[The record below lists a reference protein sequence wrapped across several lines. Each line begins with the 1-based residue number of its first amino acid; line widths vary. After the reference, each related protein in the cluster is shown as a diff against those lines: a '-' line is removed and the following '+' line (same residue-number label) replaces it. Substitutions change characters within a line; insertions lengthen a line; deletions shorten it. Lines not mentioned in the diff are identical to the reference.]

1 MDKFRNLASAFQ
13 LEANV
18 LISGAGPAGSSLSL
32 FLCKE
37 KIPHIIIDKAVFPR
51 DKICGDA
58 LSGKVFDVLKKLD
71 ENFSKEIYSNENQF
85 TGSYGVKFAAPN
97 GKFID
102 IPFKKNLDSLAHPP
116 GFISKRFHFDNFLVQ
131 KIDRNIATV
140 MENCTLKEIT
150 QKGGGVDCLL
160 EQKGKQIRV
169 FTKVIVSA
177 EGDRSVVAKKFSSIQ
192 KEDKHYCAGLRA
204 YYKGVKNFHDRNF
217 IELHFLKE
225 LLPGYLWIFPLPNG
239 EANVGV
245 GMLSRE
251 VSRRKI
257 NLKKV
262 MLQAIASNET
272 ISHRFANAELI
283 GEIKG
288 WGLPLGSKRR
298 KISGNNF
305 LLVGDAASLI
315 DPFTGEGIGNA
326 MVTGMI
332 AAKHLKKSLQEN
344 RFDADFF
351 SAYDEE
357 VYKTLWSELKLSHTL
372 QRLSKYG
379 WLFNYVVN
387 KAARNEE
394 LRDTITCM
402 FDDLNIR
409 DRLRSPKFY
418 FRLMVD

>member
-1 MDKFRNLASAFQ
+1 MAS
-13 LEANV
+13 EYNMEVNV
-18 LISGAGPAGSSLSL
+18 LIVGAGPAGSSLSL
-32 FLCKE
+32 FLCRE
-37 KIPHIIIDKAVFPR
+37 KIPHVLIDKAIFPR

-58 LSGKVFDVLKKLD
+58 LSGKVIDVFKKLD
-71 ENFSKEIYSNENQF
+71 EKLLEGIYDGEDQF

-102 IPFKKNLDSLAHPP
+102 IPFKKNLDELIHPP
-116 GFISKRFHFDNFLVQ
+116 GFISKRIHFDNYLFRKV
-131 KIDRNIATV
+131 DRNVATV
-140 MENCTLKEIT
+140 LENCSLKEV
-150 QKGGGVDCLL
+150 KNEEGGVACIL
-160 EQKGKQIRV
+160 EKDGKEISV
-169 FTKVIVSA
+169 FTKLLVGA
-177 EGDRSVVAKKFSSIQ
+177 EGDRSVVAKKMSSIH
-192 KEDKHYCAGLRA
+192 KEDNHYCAGLRA
-204 YYKGVKNFHDRNF
+204 YYTGVTGFHEKNF

-251 VSRRKI
+251 VSKRKI

-262 MLQAIASNET
+262 MLDAIQNNAT
-272 ISHRFANAELI
+272 IRHRFANATLI
-283 GEIKG
+283 DDIRG

-305 LLVGDAASLI
+305 MLTGDAASLI

-326 MVTGMI
+326 MVTGML
-332 AAKHLKKSLQEN
+332 AAKQVKKSLAEN
-344 RFDADFF
+344 R
-351 SAYDEE
+351 YDEKFLAQYDE
-357 VYKTLWSELKLSHTL
+357 DVYRSLWGELKLSHTL
-372 QRLSKYG
+372 QRMSKYS

-387 KAARNEE
+387 KAGRNEE

-409 DRLRSPKFY
+409 DKLRSPGFY
-418 FRLMVD
+418 FKLLRD